1 MGDDLCQRYAFEGA
15 RCGTC
20 RLPRTTPVTGCDEH
34 EELARMAAIL
44 LSNAAALEDQE
55 AGC

>member
-1 MGDDLCQRYAFEGA
+1 MPEHYTFEGS

-34 EELARMAAIL
+34 DELSRVTAIL
-44 LSNAAALEDQE
+44 LRNAT
-55 AGC
+55 AGGSQDVDRG